1 LISCRYLTSEA
12 VSKQQGAFPV
22 EAIRFTVNGKAVE
35 LKIDPATP
43 LLWALREQL
52 GLTGTKFGCGM
63 ALCGACTVHVD
74 GNAVRSCVTPLAAVA
89 NKHITTIEGL
99 SHDRSHPVQQAWLQ
113 VQVPQCGYCQPGQM
127 MSAAALLAV
136 NINPSDADIDEALAG
151 NLCRCGTYAR
161 IRRAIHLAA
170 EMARREK

>member
-1 LISCRYLTSEA
+1 MVRILTEKKSCAVLGVIRVATIRLI
-12 VSKQQGAFPV
+12 VNSKP
-22 EAIRFTVNGKAVE
+22 RE
-35 LKIDPATP
+35 LNIDPATP

-74 GNAVRSCVTPLAAVA
+74 GTAVRSCVTPIKAVA
-89 NKHITTIEGL
+89 GKHVRTIEGL
-99 SHDRSHPVQQAWLQ
+99 STDCSHPVQRAWLQ

-127 MSAAALLAV
+127 MSAAALLA
-136 NINPSDADIDEALAG
+136 INPSPSDADIDDAMAG

-161 IRRAIHLAA
+161 IRKAIHVAA
-170 EMARREK
+170 ELARSAK